1 MLGEGI
7 LKVISVTCQDS
18 KEQSV
23 RTVVVTEFAILVP
36 FITAVATDLEVVDD
50 VFTC

>member
-1 MLGEGI
+1 MLSEGI
-7 LKVISVTCQDS
+7 LKVISVTCKDF

-36 FITAVATDLEVVDD
+36 FITAVAMVLDLVDEVL
-50 VFTC
+50 TC